1 MKNIGTGDR
10 VIRIIIGLAVLSLFF
25 ILNQERRYLGLLGL
39 IPLVTGLTGY
49 CPMYATLHVKTK
61 KPGFE

>member
-10 VIRIIIGLAVLSLFF
+10 VIRIVIGLGVLSLFF
-25 ILNQERRYLGLLGL
+25 VLNQERRYFGLLGL

-49 CPMYATLHVKTK
+49 CPMYAALHVKTN
-61 KPGFE
+61 KPRI